1 MTSTDN
7 IAPVSDTSAAH
18 EHSCNDP
25 THHHD
30 HPTFFD
36 QNDLL
41 SALAGGKKES
51 PAKRKNKKKQT
62 GTVLAETIPGN
73 RGNENIDDLVNFIN
87 SPSTTNEKKEKKKST
102 N

>member
-1 MTSTDN
+1 MASTDN
-7 IAPVSDTSAAH
+7 TSIPAH

-30 HPTFFD
+30 QPTFFD
-36 QNDLL
+36 QTDLL
-41 SALAGGKKES
+41 NALANAGKKES
-51 PAKRKNKKKQT
+51 PTKRKNKKKQQQH

-87 SPSTTNEKKEKKKST
+87 SPTTTNEKKQKKK
-102 N
+102 